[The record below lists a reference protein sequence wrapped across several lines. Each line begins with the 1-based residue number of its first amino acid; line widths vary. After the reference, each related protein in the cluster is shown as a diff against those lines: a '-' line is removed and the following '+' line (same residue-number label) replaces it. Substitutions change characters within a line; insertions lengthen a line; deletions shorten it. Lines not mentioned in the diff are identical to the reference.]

1 MSGAPGEQSLGGRV
15 TLWGAVAVIV
25 VAVGF
30 PLYWMTASS
39 FMPPTELFARV
50 ARLLPAAPTLQ
61 NYRELLERTAFPT
74 YFRNSTVVAV
84 IATVGAVA
92 LATLAGYGLTRFE
105 FPGKTWVARSVIFT
119 YMFPPILLSIPL
131 FVLLK
136 QIGLVNSHL
145 GLALAHMSF
154 ALPFAMWLAM
164 IFFQAVPVDLDEAAM
179 VDGASRLGALWRVV
193 LPLATPGIVANAVF
207 VFVLSWNDY
216 LFSVVLVVEETQKT
230 LPVGVAGFADST
242 SVEWGLMMAGGVLIT
257 LPILLGFAVAQR
269 WLIHGLSAGAIK
281 G

>member
-1 MSGAPGEQSLGGRV
+1 MNGAPGEQSLGGRAA
-15 TLWGAVAVIV
+15 LWGAVAVTV

-50 ARLLPAAPTLQ
+50 ARLLPKAPTLQ
-61 NYRELLERTAFPT
+61 NYHELLERTAFPT

-136 QIGLVNSHL
+136 RIGLVNSHL

-216 LFSVVLVVEETQKT
+216 LFSVVLVVEETRKT

-257 LPILLGFAVAQR
+257 LPIMVGFAVAQR

>member
-1 MSGAPGEQSLGGRV
+1 MSSAPGEQSLGGRAA
-15 TLWGAVAVIV
+15 LWGAVAVTV

-50 ARLLPAAPTLQ
+50 ARLLPKAPTLQ
-61 NYRELLERTAFPT
+61 NYHELLERTAFPT

-105 FPGKTWVARSVIFT
+105 FPGKTWVSRSVIFT

-136 QIGLVNSHL
+136 RVGLVNSHL

-164 IFFQAVPVDLDEAAM
+164 IFFQA
-179 VDGASRLGALWRVV
+179 
-193 LPLATPGIVANAVF
+193 
-207 VFVLSWNDY
+207 LSAF
-216 LFSVVLVVEETQKT
+216 LIGMQSIS
-230 LPVGVAGFADST
+230 ST
-242 SVEWGLMMAGGVLIT
+242 SAWAMLNPTMRCGCSMLLHTIVLR
-257 LPILLGFAVAQR
+257 QR
-269 WLIHGLSAGAIK
+269 PRLSRK
-281 G
+281 

>member
-1 MSGAPGEQSLGGRV
+1 VSGAPGEQSLGGRA
-15 TLWGAVAVIV
+15 TLWGAVAVTV

-39 FMPPTELFARV
+39 FMPSTELFARV
-50 ARLLPAAPTLQ
+50 ARLLPKAPTLQ

-74 YFRNSTVVAV
+74 YFKNSTVVAV
-84 IATVGAVA
+84 IATLGAVT

-136 QIGLVNSHL
+136 RIGLVNSHL

-193 LPLATPGIVANAVF
+193 LPLAAPGIVANAVF

-216 LFSVVLVVEETQKT
+216 LFSVVLVVEETRKT

-242 SVEWGLMMAGGVLIT
+242 SVEWGLMMAGGGLIT
-257 LPILLGFAVAQR
+257 LPIMVGFAVAQR

>member
-1 MSGAPGEQSLGGRV
+1 MRPGRILETAAAWLLALLWLAPLLYAFWAAFHPVEFATRFDPLAPLTLGNFAKAW
-15 TLWGAVAVIV
+15 TYA
-25 VAVGF
+25 
-30 PLYWMTASS
+30 P
-39 FMPPTELFARV
+39 FARHFLNTV
-50 ARLLPAAPTLQ
+50 ILVTMVLAAQLV
-61 NYRELLERTAFPT
+61 LC
-74 YFRNSTVVAV
+74 
-84 IATVGAVA
+84 
-92 LATLAGYGLTRFE
+92 TLAAYAFARFE
-105 FPGKTWVARSVIFT
+105 FPGKAWVARSVIFT

-136 QIGLVNSHL
+136 WVGLVNSL
-145 GLALAHMSF
+145 PGLALAHMSF

-164 IFFQAVPVDLDEAAM
+164 IFFQAVPVDLDDAAM

-193 LPLATPGIVANAVF
+193 LPLALPGIVANAVF

-216 LFSVVLVVEETQKT
+216 LFSVVLVVEETRKT

-257 LPILLGFAVAQR
+257 LPIMVGFAVVQR
-269 WLIHGLSAGAIK
+269 WLIQGLSAGAIK

>member
-1 MSGAPGEQSLGGRV
+1 MSGRPGEASPGGRAAMWSAIAA
-15 TLWGAVAVIV
+15 TVIL
-25 VAVGF
+25 VGF
-30 PLYWMTASS
+30 PLYWMAASS
-39 FMPPTELFARV
+39 FMPPTELFSRV
-50 ARLLPAAPTLQ
+50 ARLTPKVPTLQ
-61 NYRELLERTAFPT
+61 NYRDLLERTAFPV

-84 IATVGAVA
+84 IATVGAVV

-105 FPGKTWVARSVIFT
+105 FPGKAWVARSVIFT

-136 QIGLVNSHL
+136 QIGLVNSL
-145 GLALAHMSF
+145 PGLALAHMSF

-164 IFFQAVPVDLDEAAM
+164 IFFQAVPVDLDDAAM

-193 LPLATPGIVANAVF
+193 LPLAIPGIVANAVF

-216 LFSVVLVVEETQKT
+216 LFSLVLIVEESRKT

-257 LPILLGFAVAQR
+257 LPIMTGFAVVQR
-269 WLIHGLSAGAIK
+269 WLIQGLSAGAIK